1 MAEPANKQTN
11 PFPLFVRM
19 KDDDQSRLEIAA
31 SKVLWNVTVLRG
43 VGELLLHIFFIRL
56 SPVLLTLAQL
66 RQPSSTTGHPVGSV
80 KKMKNDEGHIFGF
93 AVKSEFHFTVA
104 DSSILKITFLMVP
117 GNFGYFRRFKRSF
130 QDILSL
136 LLPYNATYQRLWR

>member
-80 KKMKNDEGHIFGF
+80 KKNEK
-93 AVKSEFHFTVA
+93 
-104 DSSILKITFLMVP
+104 
-117 GNFGYFRRFKRSF
+117 RRG
-130 QDILSL
+130 
-136 LLPYNATYQRLWR
+136 PYLRVRC